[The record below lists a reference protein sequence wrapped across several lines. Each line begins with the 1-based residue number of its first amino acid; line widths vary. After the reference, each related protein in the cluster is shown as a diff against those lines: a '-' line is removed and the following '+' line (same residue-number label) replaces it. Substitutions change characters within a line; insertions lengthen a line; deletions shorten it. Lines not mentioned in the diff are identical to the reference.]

1 MKRGNFGFA
10 EELLFREN
18 IKGEVAPQISPLDPL
33 MGSGAPRGPVNE
45 VYRGMKLS
53 KTRHAENALCGAQW
67 IDEVVGTGVLNA
79 PPTTSN
85 VQLRYPKNEPLL
97 LSNVK
102 NAAIGGII
110 KYS

>member
-1 MKRGNFGFA
+1 MKRGNYGFA
-10 EELLFREN
+10 EELLFWEN

-53 KTRHAENALCGAQW
+53 KTRHEENALCGAQW
-67 IDEVVGTGVLNA
+67 IDEIARQPKVYLSSTKINE
-79 PPTTSN
+79 
-85 VQLRYPKNEPLL
+85 QFRYLKNIPLL
-97 LSNVK
+97 LTNVK

>member
-1 MKRGNFGFA
+1 MRHWLCQVVDFD
-10 EELLFREN
+10 R
-18 IKGEVAPQISPLDPL
+18 VA
-33 MGSGAPRGPVNE
+33 GR
-45 VYRGMKLS
+45 
-53 KTRHAENALCGAQW
+53 ALCGAQW